1 MTDSRH
7 DHKTVN
13 TSLENTLI
21 YLAPTLLIVTAII
34 YLVAA
39 VMDFRTSSETERNGF
54 RVFYIVGAALWVT
67 GQVLVLFAIPVTKTD
82 VDLPIYGMHVS

>member
-54 RVFYIVGAALWVT
+54 RIFYIPTDINNNLKKFASYVLAL
-67 GQVLVLFAIPVTKTD
+67 
-82 VDLPIYGMHVS
+82 YRSR